1 MKSNLLL
8 CVEAFE
14 KFVEVLGWGGGG
26 LGWGGGGLVWTS
38 FRVQLRLKPKKN
50 INQMINVEPIKSQY

>member
-26 LGWGGGGLVWTS
+26 LAWTS